1 MRQMILAAAL
11 LGALATSGGV
21 LAHEGH
27 HHDAMGTVEAVD
39 AEQMTLAVGEEETL
53 TFALT
58 EETSYLRGDEA
69 VSREDVAAG
78 ERAVVMYVKKDDV
91 NTAIEVKLGPKS
103 E

>member
-1 MRQMILAAAL
+1 MRQTILAAAL

-39 AEQMTLAVGEEETL
+39 AEQMTLTVGEEETL
-53 TFALT
+53 TFVLT
-58 EETSYLRGDEA
+58 DETSYVRGDEA
-69 VSREDVAAG
+69 VSREEIVAG
-78 ERAVVMYVKKDDV
+78 ERAVVMYQKKDGV
-91 NTAIEVKLGPKS
+91 NTAIEVKLAAKS

>member
-1 MRQMILAAAL
+1 M
-11 LGALATSGGV
+11 
-21 LAHEGH
+21 
-27 HHDAMGTVEAVD
+27 
-39 AEQMTLAVGEEETL
+39 LAVRGPLIAIGAGQYVERGFRPLAGLRDLL

-58 EETSYLRGDEA
+58 GETSYLRGDEA

-91 NTAIEVKLGPKS
+91 NTAIEVKLAPKS

>member
-1 MRQMILAAAL
+1 MKQMILAAAL

-39 AEQMTLAVGEEETL
+39 AEQMTLAVSEEETL

-58 EETSYLRGDEA
+58 DETSFLRGDEA
-69 VSREDVAAG
+69 VSREGVVAG
-78 ERAVVMYVKKDDV
+78 ERAVVMYEKKDNINV
-91 NTAIEVKLGPKS
+91 AIEVKLPPKTD
-103 E
+103 

>member
-1 MRQMILAAAL
+1 MRQTILAVAL
-11 LGALATSGGV
+11 LGALVTSGGV

-39 AEQMTLAVGEEETL
+39 AEQMTLTVSEEETL

-58 EETSYLRGDEA
+58 DETSYLRGDEA
-69 VSREDVAAG
+69 VSREDVVAG

-91 NTAIEVKLGPKS
+91 NTAIEVKLAPKS

>member
-1 MRQMILAAAL
+1 MRQRILAAAL

-39 AEQMTLAVGEEETL
+39 AEQMTLAVSEEETL

-58 EETSYLRGDEA
+58 DETSFLRGDEA
-69 VSREDVAAG
+69 VSREGVAAG
-78 ERAVVMYVKKDDV
+78 ERAVVMYEKKDNINV
-91 NTAIEVKLGPKS
+91 AIEVKLPPKTD
-103 E
+103 

>member
-1 MRQMILAAAL
+1 MRQMMLTVAL

-27 HHDAMGTVEAVD
+27 HHDALGTVEAID
-39 AEQMTLAVGEEETL
+39 SEHLTLTVSEEETL

-58 EETSYLRGDEA
+58 EETSYKRGDEA
-69 VSREDVAAG
+69 VSREDVVAG
-78 ERAVVMYVKKDDV
+78 ERAVVMYEKKEDV
-91 NTAIEVKLGPKS
+91 NRAVEVKLGAKS